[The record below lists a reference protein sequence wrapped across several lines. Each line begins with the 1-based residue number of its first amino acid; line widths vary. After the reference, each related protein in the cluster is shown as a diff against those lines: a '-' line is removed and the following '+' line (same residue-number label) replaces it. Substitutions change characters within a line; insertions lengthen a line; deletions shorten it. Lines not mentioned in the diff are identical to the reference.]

1 MIFRRKRGSAFT
13 LIEVLVAMAI
23 LSLTFLSLLS
33 LSNSSVQQAM
43 YNRDN
48 TIAVTLAKHRMELLS
63 LKVKR
68 GDIVDSAIASDSE
81 LDYGFQEMIEEDYP
95 GLTIEEEIGPVEDLP
110 FEIPANVDLQ
120 HLTVT
125 VKWDSGFGQEEEFTL
140 ESYVAKYATND

>member
-1 MIFRRKRGSAFT
+1 MIGNRENQRGFT

-33 LSNSSVQQAM
+33 LSNSSIQQAI

-48 TIAVTLAKHRMELLS
+48 TIAVTLARHRMEILS

-68 GDIVDSAIASDSE
+68 GDIVDSAIASESE

-110 FEIPANVDLQ
+110 FEIPVNVEL
-120 HLTVT
+120 LNIKVT
-125 VKWDSGFGQEEEFTL
+125 VKWDGGLGQEEEFTL
-140 ESYVAKYATND
+140 EGYVAKYGTNN